1 MNIKLV
7 NFKDGVYLAGQVK
20 QTIGHKLDGNQG
32 AVGVSGVTRVQNIEA
47 TGEGIVVTMNDRQFF
62 VPWQSIAS
70 CELHVEPA
78 VPVAVKAVK

>member
-47 TGEGIVVTMNDRQFF
+47 TGEGLIVSMNDRRFF
-62 VPWQSIAS
+62 VPWVSVAS
-70 CELHVEPA
+70 CELHPDS
-78 VPVAVKAVK
+78 PVKAVK

>member
-47 TGEGIVVTMNDRQFF
+47 TGEGLIVTMNDRKFF
-62 VPWQSIAS
+62 VPWVSVAS
-70 CELHVEPA
+70 CELHPDA
-78 VPVAVKAVK
+78 TAPAVKAVK